1 MSAAPTSTAAGPR
14 GPYARSAERR
24 RSITRAVLDTVREEG
39 HDRVTTAETAR
50 RAGTSEATALY
61 HFPTKEHLLVAALEL
76 SDEESALRPF
86 TTDPG
91 VGLDDLRAFVDTTAE
106 RTRVMRLHTALLGR
120 ATSPDHPAQEFLA
133 RHNREA
139 VAHVAHVVRH
149 RQRAGTAH
157 PGVDAVGAARQFL
170 ATWDGLQA
178 QWLLDPS
185 FDFGDHLVQAFRRL
199 TGQNWMEGRAA
210 LLDPALGL

>member
-1 MSAAPTSTAAGPR
+1 MSTTSTGSR

-24 RSITRAVLDTVREEG
+24 RSIARAVLDTVLEKG
-39 HDRVTTAETAR
+39 HDGVTTAGTAR

-76 SDEESALRPF
+76 SDEEAALRPF
-86 TTDPG
+86 STEPG
-91 VGLDDLRAFVDTTAE
+91 MGLDDLRAFVDTTTE
-106 RTRVMRLHTALLGR
+106 RAHIMRLHTALLGR

-139 VAHVAHVVRH
+139 VAHVARMVRH

-157 PGVDAVGAARQFL
+157 PGLDAAGAARQFL

-199 TGQNWMEGRAA
+199 TGQNWMEGRAV
-210 LLDPALGL
+210 LLDPSVGV

>member
-1 MSAAPTSTAAGPR
+1 MSTTSTGSR

-24 RSITRAVLDTVREEG
+24 RSIARAVLDTVREKG

-91 VGLDDLRAFVDTTAE
+91 MGLDELRTFVDTTTE
-106 RTRVMRLHTALLGR
+106 RAHIMRLHTALLGR

-139 VAHVAHVVRH
+139 VAHVARVVRH

-157 PGVDAVGAARQFL
+157 PGFDAVEVARQFL

-199 TGQNWMEGRAA
+199 TGQNWMEGRAV
-210 LLDPALGL
+210 LLDPATGV

>member
-1 MSAAPTSTAAGPR
+1 MSTTSTGSR

-24 RSITRAVLDTVREEG
+24 RSIARAVLDTVREKG

-91 VGLDDLRAFVDTTAE
+91 MGLDELRAFVDTTTE
-106 RTRVMRLHTALLGR
+106 RAHIMRLHTALLGR

-133 RHNREA
+133 RHNRDA
-139 VAHVAHVVRH
+139 VAHVARVVRH
-149 RQRAGTAH
+149 RQRVGTAH
-157 PGVDAVGAARQFL
+157 PGFDAVEVARQFL

-199 TGQNWMEGRAA
+199 TGQNWMEGRAV
-210 LLDPALGL
+210 LLDPAIGV